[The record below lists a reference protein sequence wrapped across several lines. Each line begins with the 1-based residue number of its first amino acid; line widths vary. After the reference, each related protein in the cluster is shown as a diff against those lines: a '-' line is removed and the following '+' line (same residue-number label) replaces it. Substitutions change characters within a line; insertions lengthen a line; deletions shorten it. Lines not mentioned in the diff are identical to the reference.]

1 MPWVTSSSAA
11 TSVRAAP
18 VRDGSDATAGATG
31 ERGLWP
37 WPVWLVVA
45 AAVLGAAV
53 AFVLATGMTPS
64 FDPYGWLVWGH
75 QILHGRLNLNAA
87 PSWKPLAFIFAL
99 PYALF
104 SERTAPKLWSIT
116 AAAGTFSMA
125 VFAAR
130 IAFRLAVEQVGVA
143 RPTRRTVA
151 ALIGALFAALGVLG
165 MNGLSHW
172 AFIANS
178 DPLNTAIVLA
188 AVDAHLCRRPRL
200 AYVVLFAAALGRP
213 EVWPLV
219 GLYGLWLI
227 WKVPGARTLV
237 VAGWVLVIAAWFV
250 PTAIWSKSVFQAGT
264 LDLGK
269 ATACHTNKILCVG
282 QRWGDWYE
290 WPMQLAGVLGVAV
303 ALLRRDRRVLGLVG
317 LTLLWLVIEIAF
329 AYHGFSAVSRYV
341 LEPAA
346 VMVAIAG
353 YGVAALLAGLTT
365 DATRPGRA
373 PGRGHGWRRVAALGG
388 PLVVV
393 GILAAMV
400 PFAHLR
406 QFRVRAQLSAVRNFG
421 VRVDHLAEAVRQ
433 AGGGRAILA
442 CGEATAMNQY
452 QSQLAWATGVNVSS
466 VYFDP
471 ALLLSVHRRMVLF
484 TQVGLNGWTV
494 KAYNVPAPLAA
505 RCASTVDRTIPSS
518 GI

>member
-1 MPWVTSSSAA
+1 M
-11 TSVRAAP
+11 AP
-18 VRDGSDATAGATG
+18 VHAGPRARADAVG

-37 WPVWLVVA
+37 WPVWVAVA

-53 AFVLATGMTPS
+53 AFVLGTGMTPS

-75 QILHGRLNLNAA
+75 QVLHGRLNLNAA
-87 PSWKPLAFIFAL
+87 PSWKPLTFVFTL

-125 VFAAR
+125 VFAGR
-130 IAFRLAVEQVGVA
+130 IAFRLAVERVGAA
-143 RPTRRTVA
+143 RPARRTFA
-151 ALIGALFAALGVLG
+151 AWIGALFAAAGVLG
-165 MNGLSHW
+165 MNGLAHW

-188 AVDAHLCRRPRL
+188 AVDAHLSRRPRL

-213 EVWPLV
+213 EVWPFA

-237 VAGWVLVIAAWFV
+237 VAGWMLIAAAWFV

-290 WPMQLAGVLGVAV
+290 WPIQLAGVLGAAI

-317 LTLLWLVIEIAF
+317 LVLLWLVIEIAL

-346 VMVAIAG
+346 VMVAVAG
-353 YGVAALLAGLTT
+353 YGVAELLAGVP
-365 DATRPGRA
+365 APARPGLPGLRRGRA
-373 PGRGHGWRRVAALGG
+373 LGRVAAVAG

-393 GILAAMV
+393 GIIAAFV

-421 VRVDHLAEAVRQ
+421 VRVDHLTEAVRR
-433 AGGGRAILA
+433 AGGAKAVLA
-442 CGEATAMNQY
+442 CGEVAAKNQY
-452 QSQLAWATGVNVSS
+452 QSQLAWATGLNVSG
-466 VYFDP
+466 VYFNP
-471 ALLLSVHRRMVLF
+471 PLLLAVHRRMVLF
-484 TQVGLNGWTV
+484 TEVGLNGWQV
-494 KAYNVPAPLAA
+494 KPYNVPAPLAA
-505 RCASTVDRTIPSS
+505 RCARSTTATIAST
-518 GI
+518 GT